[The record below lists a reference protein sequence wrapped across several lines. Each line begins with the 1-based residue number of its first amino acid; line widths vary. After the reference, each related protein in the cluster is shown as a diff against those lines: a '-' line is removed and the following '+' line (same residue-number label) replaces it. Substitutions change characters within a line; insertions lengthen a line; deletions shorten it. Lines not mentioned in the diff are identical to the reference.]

1 MNHLLKLVLDFL
13 LRGKFIKVKKLKYNM
28 YSNLK
33 VIIYKT
39 FKNTFYE
46 FQHIKNSEIIIHHHS
61 GLGDAIICN
70 GIINYLSEKFDKI
83 YLAAHNKI
91 SNHLDYLY
99 SENDSVELLIYDDQ
113 KEIYKNKKIP
123 VLRIGFE
130 KNNKN
135 FNTSFYEQIGLDYEI
150 SFDYFYIPTDE
161 NKEKNLQNHLIK
173 EYKVTNQFGLIHQV
187 SSYGKVNLNIK
198 NTFNNIFVEK
208 ETDIYK
214 NIFLYKKV
222 IENAVEI
229 HCIDSSFLHL
239 VERVPT
245 SAKLYFHNNK
255 TETQKSEKLFLM
267 KNWEIIN

>member
-1 MNHLLKLVLDFL
+1 MLSFLVGGEMIDLKKF
-13 LRGKFIKVKKLKYNM
+13 KYNIYAFIKI
-28 YSNLK
+28 S
-33 VIIYKT
+33 IYKT
-39 FKNTFYE
+39 FLNTFYE
-46 FQHIKNSEIIIHHHS
+46 FQNIKNSEIIIHHHS

-70 GIINYLSEKFDKI
+70 GIVNYLSEKFDKI
-83 YLAAHNKI
+83 YLAAHSKI
-91 SNHLDYLY
+91 SNHLYYLY
-99 SENDSVELLIYDDQ
+99 SENDSVELLIYDDA

-135 FNTSFYEQIGLDYEI
+135 FNTSFYEQIGLDYQI
-150 SFDYFYIPTDE
+150 SFDYFYIPTDQK
-161 NKEKNLQNHLIK
+161 KETNLQNHLIN

-187 SSYGKVNLNIK
+187 SSYGKVDLNIK
-198 NTFNNIFVEK
+198 NKSNYIFVEK

-214 NIFLYKKV
+214 NIFFYKKV

-255 TETQKSEKLFLM
+255 TKTQQSEKLFLS
-267 KNWEIIN
+267 KNWETIK